1 MADSPYIP
9 ATAVEFER
17 RPAAGYAMVLTAA
30 ALFAVN
36 GTVSKV
42 VLSSGLTSLR
52 LTEARCT
59 GAFLGLALAV
69 LATRPQALRTTRSE
83 LLFLA
88 VFGVCGVA
96 FVQLFYFLAI
106 HRLPIG
112 ASLVIQYLAPLL
124 VALWVRFV
132 VGKPVRRRI
141 WVALGLSLVGLTLV
155 VDLWGGVSLG
165 WVGIGFSLASAA
177 TFAAYLLLAEHAV
190 GRRDP
195 LSLLCY
201 GFGFA
206 SLFWALAQP
215 WWSFPSGTAARTV
228 SLLGN
233 VSGSHL
239 PVWALV
245 AWVVVLGTI
254 VPFVLMV
261 AALRH
266 LPATRVAILAMLEP
280 VLATVVAY
288 GWLDERL
295 AAQQLVGGAIVLSG
309 IALAQTAR

>member
-1 MADSPYIP
+1 LADSPYIP
-9 ATAVEFER
+9 APGVAFER
-17 RPAAGYAMVLTAA
+17 RPAVGYAMVLTAA

-42 VLSSGLTSLR
+42 ALSSGLSSLR

-59 GAFLGLALAV
+59 GALLGLGLAVV
-69 LATRPQALRTTRSE
+69 LSRPQALRTTRRE
-83 LLFLA
+83 LGFLA

-112 ASLVIQYLAPLL
+112 VSLVIQYVAPLL

-132 VGKPVRRRI
+132 VREPVRKRI
-141 WVALGLSLVGLTLV
+141 WAALAICLLGLTLV
-155 VDLWGGVSLG
+155 VDLWGGVSLSTL
-165 WVGIGFSLASAA
+165 GIAFSLASAA

-190 GRRDP
+190 GERDP

-201 GFGFA
+201 GFAFA
-206 SLFWALAQP
+206 SLFWAIAQP

-233 VSGSHL
+233 ASGSHL
-239 PVWALV
+239 PVWALI
-245 AWVVVLGTI
+245 AWVIVLGTI
-254 VPFVLMV
+254 APFALMV

-280 VLATVVAY
+280 LLATVVAY
-288 GWLDERL
+288 AWLDERL
-295 AAQQLVGGAIVLSG
+295 TAEQLVGGGLVLTGIV
-309 IALAQTAR
+309 LAQTAR